1 MSGDVD
7 RRAVRFFWC
16 TLFAA
21 TGASVAGNIAHALL
35 AAPGHVS
42 IAAAASV
49 VPPAVLLTSTHGVA
63 LRLLRE
69 APGRMP

>member
-1 MSGDVD
+1 MSGDAY

-16 TLFAA
+16 TSIAA

-35 AAPGHVS
+35 AAPDHAS

-49 VPPAVLLTSTHGVA
+49 VPPAVLLTSTPGVA